1 MYEEEVYYQVDHF
14 PVHGLLDPNFLA
26 SFIKSGNLQ
35 ARTLVT
41 WSSVDNCAVLDA
53 AGILNLS
60 VTKDVYQE
68 LGLTGEPD
76 LILGKQI
83 AKYSIIF
90 FLFLH
95 LAISYLINYFYRGD
109 NRPT

>member
-1 MYEEEVYYQVDHF
+1 MYEEEVYYQVDNF

-35 ARTLVT
+35 ARTCVT
-41 WSSVDNCAVLDA
+41 WGSVDNCAILDA

-68 LGLTGEPD
+68 LGLVGEPD

-90 FLFLH
+90 FFLH
-95 LAISYLINYFYRGD
+95 ICLFSYFFIIIFFLQR
-109 NRPT
+109 